1 MAVKPTTPAPSKSA
15 SPAPHKVV
23 PPPPPP
29 TQSARPQIVAAVAS
43 APIIVPPPAKIPL
56 EETVRKAVEARKGTL
71 VNALDTEHKAQVI
84 REEEVRKGREKIDA
98 LTAEIADM
106 DAFLARN

>member
-1 MAVKPTTPAPSKSA
+1 MAATKPIASAPKATSP
-15 SPAPHKVV
+15 SPAA
-23 PPPPPP
+23 PPSP
-29 TQSARPQIVAAVAS
+29 TQSAKSVALAQNV
-43 APIIVPPPAKIPL
+43 VPPKIAL

-84 REEEVRKGREKIDA
+84 REEEVRKGREKIDV

-106 DAFLARN
+106 DAFLARS